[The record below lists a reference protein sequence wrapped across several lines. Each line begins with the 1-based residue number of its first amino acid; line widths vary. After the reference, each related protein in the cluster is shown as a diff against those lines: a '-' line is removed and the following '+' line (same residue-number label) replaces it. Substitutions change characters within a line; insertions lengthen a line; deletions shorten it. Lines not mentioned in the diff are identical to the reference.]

1 MLEVFE
7 TRAQT
12 RLEPFRKDTQSSAG
26 ARHSLGSSVLRHFN
40 FTGRSR
46 RNFPAGQHNL
56 AQRDLARESEMSDFV
71 TVCQEVDLP
80 AGAIRKVEVQGQTIV
95 LYNVGGKLYATQ
107 QECLH
112 RQGPLDEG
120 ELQGTVITCP
130 WHGWQYDVTTGE
142 NLGNRGSKL
151 KTYAVRTAG
160 GEVQVAL

>member
-1 MLEVFE
+1 M
-7 TRAQT
+7 T
-12 RLEPFRKDTQSSAG
+12 G
-26 ARHSLGSSVLRHFN
+26 AACYGISPARFDEISPLGNDN
-40 FTGRSR
+40 FV
-46 RNFPAGQHNL
+46 QL
-56 AQRDLARESEMSDFV
+56 DLAKESEISDFV
-71 TVCQEVDLP
+71 TVCKEVDLP

-130 WHGWQYDVTTGE
+130 WHG
-142 NLGNRGSKL
+142 RARKL
-151 KTYAVRTAG
+151 KTYAVRNAG

>member
-1 MLEVFE
+1 
-7 TRAQT
+7 
-12 RLEPFRKDTQSSAG
+12 
-26 ARHSLGSSVLRHFN
+26 
-40 FTGRSR
+40 
-46 RNFPAGQHNL
+46 
-56 AQRDLARESEMSDFV
+56 MSDFV
-71 TVCQEVDLP
+71 TVCKEVDLP

-142 NLGNRGSKL
+142 NLGNRARKL
-151 KTYAVRTAG
+151 KTYAVRNAG